1 MKRFIIRNNDSY
13 LIECESETTEGIYQY
28 FENTIDETINGYT
41 VEDREDDSRIDG
53 YEFISAFKDGECPG
67 DLQFF

>member
-13 LIECESETTEGIYQY
+13 LIEYESETTEDVYKWLC
-28 FENTIDETINGYT
+28 ETIDETSNGFT
-41 VEDREDDSRIDG
+41 IEDREDDIRVNHG
-53 YEFISAFKDGECPG
+53 EFISAFNDGERPR